1 MAEENKT
8 PETVTEAAPQSGPV
22 PTPGV
27 DQNAPAPEAGEPAAP
42 DLNVSDLTGV
52 KSIIDI
58 ATQRGAFKAN
68 ELEAVGKLYNK
79 LNTFLEHVAKTQS
92 ANAEAQQAQSDAPAT
107 D

>member
-42 DLNVSDLTGV
+42 DLNISDLNAV
-52 KSIIDI
+52 KSIIEV
-58 ATQRGAFKAN
+58 ATQRGAFKAT
-68 ELEAVGKLYNK
+68 ELEAVGKSFNK
-79 LNTFLEHVAKTQS
+79 LTAFLDHVVKQ
-92 ANAEAQQAQSDAPAT
+92 QQAAAPGAPEGGQQ
-107 D
+107 

>member
-42 DLNVSDLTGV
+42 DLNISDLNAI
-52 KSIIDI
+52 KSIIEV
-58 ATQRGAFKAN
+58 ATQRGAFKAT
-68 ELEAVGKLYNK
+68 ELEAVGKAFNK
-79 LNTFLEHVAKTQS
+79 LAAFLDHVVKQ
-92 ANAEAQQAQSDAPAT
+92 QQAAPAAPEGGQQ
-107 D
+107 